1 MEIRQTK
8 LFKKQAQAMQKR
20 GANLL
25 ELRSAV
31 EIILTNNQAELAKL
45 GDHALKGRLKGDREL
60 HIAGRGDWL
69 LRYRITKTEVTL
81 LLLATGSHRTVLN
94 IE

>member
-1 MEIRQTK
+1 MEIKQSK
-8 LFKKQAQAMQKR
+8 LFKKQARAMQKR
-20 GANLL
+20 GVDLL

-31 EIILTNNQAELAKL
+31 ETIVTNNQSELAKL

-81 LLLATGSHRTVLN
+81 LLLATGSHRNVLN
-94 IE
+94 VE